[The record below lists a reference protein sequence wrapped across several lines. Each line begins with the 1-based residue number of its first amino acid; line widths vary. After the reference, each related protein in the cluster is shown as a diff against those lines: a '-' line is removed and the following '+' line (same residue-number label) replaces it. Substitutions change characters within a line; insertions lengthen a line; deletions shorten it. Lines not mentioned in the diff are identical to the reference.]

1 MVLKLTA
8 ILTLPLGP
16 TIVATSAII
25 KKATQPQYLIHY
37 TDILASLEGSFTTS
51 LSYEEITNFAKL
63 QLNTMKGWQI
73 ENISVDGTGAI
84 LPTYSMGSQPLYV
97 MIPNQE
103 TIDVAKDKINQ
114 TLNAKD

>member
-1 MVLKLTA
+1 
-8 ILTLPLGP
+8 
-16 TIVATSAII
+16 
-25 KKATQPQYLIHY
+25 
-37 TDILASLEGSFTTS
+37 
-51 LSYEEITNFAKL
+51 
-63 QLNTMKGWQI
+63 MKGWQI